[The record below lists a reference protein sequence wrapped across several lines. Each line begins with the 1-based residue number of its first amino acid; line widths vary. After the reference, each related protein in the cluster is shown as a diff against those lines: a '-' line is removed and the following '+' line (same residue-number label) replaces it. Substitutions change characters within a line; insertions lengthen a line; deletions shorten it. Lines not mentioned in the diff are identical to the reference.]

1 MKNSNNDTSSALH
14 VTSI

>member
-14 VTSI
+14 VTST